1 MKTQLALLAVILI
14 LAGAQQ
20 CDMPTD
26 ERADCGYMGINQ
38 QQCEAKSCCWKPAR
52 LLSQA

>member
-1 MKTQLALLAVILI
+1 MKSTLLLLAVIFV

-20 CDMPTD
+20 CEVSADM
-26 ERADCGYMGINQ
+26 RKDCGYMGIDQ
-38 QQCEAKSCCWKPAR
+38 QKCEAKSCCWKPAR